1 MTERLTALLAQ
12 HWPVGVPGEA
22 LAALRR
28 ERFVPKWQEVSGTRA
43 DFMKALKALRD
54 LRSGL
59 RSHARA
65 SATSAM
71 KKLAAAIAE
80 DEAREHGWSTAQRR
94 ARVAELSW

>member
-1 MTERLTALLAQ
+1 MTERLTVLLAQ

-28 ERFVPKWQEVSGTRA
+28 DRFVPKWQEVSGTRA
-43 DFMKALKALRD
+43 DFLKALKALRE
-54 LRSGL
+54 LRHGL

-71 KKLAAAIAE
+71 KKIAEAVAE
-80 DEAREHGWSTAQRR
+80 DEGRAHGWDTMKRR
-94 ARVAELSW
+94 ARRDELSW